1 MFTRFFGKRDW
12 ALTAVAFLLI
22 VAQIW
27 MDIKIPDYM
36 GEITDAFLLN
46 DTDVV
51 VSRGWEMIGC
61 ALISLTFA
69 LITGFVLANISASV
83 GRNMRIAQF
92 DQVQAFSEEN
102 IKKFSAASL
111 ITRSTN
117 DVTQIQNFIARGLQI
132 FIRSPIIAIWAIIM
146 ISGSSLEWTAVTAA
160 GVAVLIIVM
169 MVTLHFA
176 KIRFMRIQWL
186 TDDVNRATRESID
199 GIRVIRAY
207 NAEGYQEGRFSEAN
221 DNLLRNNISASKIM
235 APAYPIAQ
243 STLNFVIMGIY
254 WVGAGLILG
263 LDDTNEQLLLFSDM
277 IVFTSY
283 ATMVI
288 SAFMQLFGMIRAI
301 PRTSVGLKRVQEVV
315 DTKPTVIGGEE
326 TEGTEH
332 GCVEFRDVS
341 FSYPGSGKK
350 ALDGISFRVEEGK
363 TLAIIGTTGSG
374 KTTLVNL
381 ITRFYDATEGT
392 VMVDGLDIK
401 EFDLRSLRS
410 RMGYVSQSSIIFSG
424 SVDMNVNYGLGSENR
439 TEDDIKNALEI
450 AQADEFVYDM
460 PDGRE
465 SHVSQH
471 GKNLSGGQKQRISI
485 ARALCRSPEI
495 LILDDSF
502 SALDYKTD
510 LELRNAL
517 DERMGGTT
525 RIIVAQRVGTIK
537 DADEILVL
545 DEGRLVGK
553 GTHRHLMESCP
564 LYREIAESQ
573 AMQEGVL

>member
-27 MDIKIPDYM
+27 MDIMIPDYM

-102 IKKFSAASL
+102 INKFSAASL

-439 TEDDIKNALEI
+439 TEDDIKKALEI